1 MRGCDVSERIT
12 EADLR
17 RWEND
22 KAYESRAMARP
33 PIIVLVA
40 EVRRL
45 RGLIVEGAVRID
57 AVEYTDRWQALEAE
71 VRAIREEQASLD
83 TGA

>member
-17 RWEND
+17 RWETD

>member
-1 MRGCDVSERIT
+1 MTERIT

-17 RWEND
+17 RWETD
-22 KAYESRAMARP
+22 EAYESRAMARP

-45 RGLIVEGAVRID
+45 RKIIGDMGDGIVMARPLTRD
-57 AVEYTDRWQALEAE
+57 EAE
-71 VRAIREEQASLD
+71 AITHAICAEARAIREEQG
-83 TGA
+83 T